1 MVCDLCCV
9 LIDVTPFIF
18 LYTHTY
24 IDGNIIHCTGFE
36 METVENIINRAIYGP
51 RFPVKFKPI
60 RVAHIPYIN
69 SSVFTGGLRVGRLF
83 HPIARGT
90 PW

>member
-1 MVCDLCCV
+1 MLCAYRCHT
-9 LIDVTPFIF
+9 IYFFYTH
-18 LYTHTY
+18 THTY

-69 SSVFTGGLRVGRLF
+69 SSVFTGGLKSGKAVPPNCKRNSLVN
-83 HPIARGT
+83 
-90 PW
+90 